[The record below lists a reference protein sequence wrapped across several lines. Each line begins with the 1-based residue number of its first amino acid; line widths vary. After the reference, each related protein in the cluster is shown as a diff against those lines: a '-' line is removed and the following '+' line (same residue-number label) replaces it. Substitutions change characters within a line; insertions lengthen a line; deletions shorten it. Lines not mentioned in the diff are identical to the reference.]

1 MEDNQYNNNNNIN
14 IPYSQNNQNIQ
25 MIIQNMQKKDMIL
38 SQENMKLK
46 EILQRNK
53 QIYNQTI
60 SKLNLME
67 NSVKQG
73 KILLNNTKKD
83 NDNLKKRIIEL
94 EKKEKELNYKLIES
108 NQKIK
113 SLSENINELNAK
125 KNTNINP
132 NEQIFQLKE
141 IINQKEILI
150 AKLNLDNNNFKKK
163 FSEIKQ

>member
-1 MEDNQYNNNNNIN
+1 
-14 IPYSQNNQNIQ
+14 

-113 SLSENINELNAK
+113 YL
-125 KNTNINP
+125 
-132 NEQIFQLKE
+132 F
-141 IINQKEILI
+141 LI
-150 AKLNLDNNNFKKK
+150 R
-163 FSEIKQ
+163 SR